1 MKNNCQ
7 AMLPAM
13 PSTACAIACEACD
26 LWTICRSSRPPVT
39 RGAGRRDRRAG
50 FAWQIPAAAYLFRAG
65 RPARAVYGV
74 RQGTLK
80 TVRIS
85 PDGDERV
92 VAFHLPGDV
101 VGLDALSTGRH
112 SGDVIAL
119 EPSALCE
126 LPLTRLH
133 GWSAEMPELARSML
147 QLLSSAIT
155 EAWNRPEL
163 TRGAVWQRVEGFIGD
178 LSARLEKRGL
188 DGRHLWLSMSRAD
201 IASFLDLRIE
211 TISRTLRRLRD
222 SDRIDV
228 RGRRLVLQ

>member
-1 MKNNCQ
+1 MKEDFQ
-7 AMLPAM
+7 VVVPAR
-13 PSTACAIACEACD
+13 PSTTCAIACEACD
-26 LWTICRSSRPPVT
+26 LWTICRSRRPPAS
-39 RGAGRRDRRAG
+39 RGAGRGDRRARY
-50 FAWQIPAAAYLFRAG
+50 ACQIPAAAYLFRAG

-85 PDGDERV
+85 ADGDERV
-92 VAFHLPGDV
+92 VAFHLPGDI
-101 VGLDALSTGRH
+101 VGLEALSTGRH
-112 SGDVIAL
+112 SSDVIAL

-133 GWSAEMPELARSML
+133 GWLAEMPDVARSML

-178 LSARLEKRGL
+178 LSTRLEKRGL

-201 IASFLDLRIE
+201 IASYLDLRIE

-222 SDRIDV
+222 SNRIDV
-228 RGRRLVLQ
+228 QGRRLVLQ